1 LVWGSES
8 VANTKRIGRAASSAC
23 GIIGVVLFVP
33 TLAVAAAISRTR
45 PELTL
50 AYIDPGT
57 GSFVVQALVA
67 AVAGIAVTLRLYWSK
82 IKGFFG
88 GSATVATDG
97 EEVAEASRDDD

>member
-1 LVWGSES
+1 
-8 VANTKRIGRAASSAC
+8 VAKTKRIGRVTSSAC
-23 GIIGVVLFVP
+23 GIIGVVLLVP
-33 TLAVAAAISRTR
+33 TLAVAAAISRASS
-45 PELTL
+45 ELTL